1 MVNFDQRNRN
11 HTIYVLFQEL
21 FSRKDGQLKID
32 MMLFLQEK
40 FMYDNVIKSILWVH
54 IKLITNKVV
63 WESQLEKED

>member
-21 FSRKDGQLKID
+21 FSRKDDQLKID

-40 FMYDNVIKSILWVH
+40 FVC
-54 IKLITNKVV
+54 
-63 WESQLEKED
+63 